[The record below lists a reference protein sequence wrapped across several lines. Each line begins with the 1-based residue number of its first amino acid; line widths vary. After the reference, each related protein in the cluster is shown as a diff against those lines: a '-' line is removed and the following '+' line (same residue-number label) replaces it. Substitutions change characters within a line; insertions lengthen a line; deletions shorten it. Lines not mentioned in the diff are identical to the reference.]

1 MVSSCPSVIQ
11 VSLLERKY
19 RLEMQILTCLGH
31 GWYLKPWNWM
41 WYSREWGPWSST
53 ERKINVLEI
62 CKERGGES
70 YSCRRAGLTRSR
82 MKRRDELLMRVWFVH
97 LWQKESRCE
106 NADAGWVWWAAFL
119 EIRFTC
125 LRFPGLRVESG
136 IPAESEATME
146 SIDLRLM
153 VKEIIMEFVVENGID
168 KHIDGQ
174 AA

>member
-70 YSCRRAGLTRSR
+70 YSRRRAGLTPSR

-106 NADAGWVWWAAFL
+106 KCRCWLGVMGGVFGNPLHLSSFSW
-119 EIRFTC
+119 
-125 LRFPGLRVESG
+125 
-136 IPAESEATME
+136 AESWEWDPSWE
-146 SIDLRLM
+146 WGCNG
-153 VKEIIMEFVVENGID
+153 KHWFEINGERDHHGICCG
-168 KHIDGQ
+168 KWNR
-174 AA
+174 